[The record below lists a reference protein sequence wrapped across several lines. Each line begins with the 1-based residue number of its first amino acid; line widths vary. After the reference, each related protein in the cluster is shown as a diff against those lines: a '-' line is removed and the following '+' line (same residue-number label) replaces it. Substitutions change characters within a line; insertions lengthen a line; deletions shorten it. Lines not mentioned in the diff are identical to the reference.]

1 MSGPKLVGFVL
12 AVTFPLCAQP
22 APQRESGSVA
32 TSATFT
38 LQAKTRHVLVD
49 VIARDKR
56 GRPIANLSAK
66 DFEVFEKVG
75 WVHKIPQQIASY
87 RYVSKSRTASTVAS
101 ADLVRTPPG
110 VYSNLAA
117 SREPDVPLTILVLDS
132 LNTNLFAPDIRQ
144 QLTKMIDSVRYDG
157 PLAIM
162 LLDAKLYMLQ
172 DFTDDANV
180 SRANLRKFFA
190 AGPFAIMH
198 IPIPTGPSPAMQRQF
213 GVAAALSSLPQIQ
226 DWDRLTNSGNL
237 NLRVQLTLDS
247 IRAIARH
254 AAGYPGRKKL
264 VWISSAFPI
273 SIMPDPS
280 ASGADAESYYNQVV
294 EVANSLSAARVAMY
308 PIRPGGLWLSDI
320 FSAERRDRPQSSRG
334 SAYGVAEEL
343 QRQSTAES
351 AASTSMEEFAS
362 QTGGQTCI
370 GDNDLGY
377 CLQKALD
384 DGFSYYE
391 LGYYPPVD
399 SWKQGFHR
407 IEIST
412 RRSGVHLTFRRGY
425 YAGPEQEIETRANGS
440 SGRADTEM
448 KQAACNDVMTATA
461 LPVTVR
467 PQASATTG
475 DVDYSVTVDGKF
487 LTTVVAPGR
496 DKSVQLHLDFGAC
509 VFDKEGKPLR
519 YMQYPAEQELNQQEY
534 ASLKEYGIRRIFEFH
549 PDPGVVQLR
558 WLVRDQLS
566 GALGSVDVPY
576 QPASVLSAA
585 TQNAD
590 PEPETAR
597 AEPAAALSVEPDLGK
612 QTGTESSQVN
622 SEAEGEAQFNSNKL
636 PGLDSYCN
644 AIGSTTGPQPALA
657 EVCKYAISLS
667 KNLPN
672 LICDRQTSRYWREHG
687 FARHDVVNS
696 KVAFREG
703 IEHDADVS
711 AVDRPASAS
720 QVGSSASGGEFSA
733 YLQAVFLPLSDT
745 EFRFL
750 REDKLRSIRA
760 LVFEFHVQKS
770 NNHLYRLQA
779 RYVGGG
785 AVVDYP
791 GYGGELWVDK
801 SNFQILR
808 LVRETAEITPR
819 FPITYVQTIVDYAN
833 SPLGDGTSFV
843 VPTHGDTVTCSSD
856 EGYECSHNVVSFT
869 NYHKFRATTRI
880 LSEGSH

>member
-1 MSGPKLVGFVL
+1 MSGPKLVGFIL
-12 AVTFPLCAQP
+12 AVALPLCARP
-22 APQRESGSVA
+22 APQRGPSSA
-32 TSATFT
+32 AASATFT

-56 GRPIANLSAK
+56 GRPIVNLSAK

-75 WVHKIPQQIASY
+75 WVHKVPQQVASF
-87 RYVSKSRTASTVAS
+87 RYVSKSRTASAVAS
-101 ADLVRTPPG
+101 ADLMRTPSG

-117 SREPDVPLTILVLDS
+117 AREPDVPLTILVLDS
-132 LNTNLFAPDIRQ
+132 LNTNLFAPDIRRQ
-144 QLTKMIDSVRYDG
+144 ISKMIDSMRYEG
-157 PLAIM
+157 PLEIM

-172 DFTDDANV
+172 DFTDDASV
-180 SRANLRKFFA
+180 SRATLQKFFA

-198 IPIPTGPSPAMQRQF
+198 IPVPTGPSPAMQQQF
-213 GVAAALSSLPQIQ
+213 GVATAPSSLPQLQ
-226 DWDRLTNSGNL
+226 DWDRLTDSGNM

-247 IRAIARH
+247 IRVIARH

-264 VWISSAFPI
+264 VWISSSFPI

-308 PIRPGGLWLSDI
+308 PIRPGGLFVSDI
-320 FSAERRDRPQSSRG
+320 FSAGRRDRPQSSRG
-334 SAYGVAEEL
+334 RAYGVSEEL
-343 QRQSTAES
+343 QRQSAAES
-351 AASTSMEEFAS
+351 AANTSMEEFAS
-362 QTGGQTCI
+362 QTGGQTCV

-384 DGFSYYE
+384 DDFSYYE
-391 LGYYPPVD
+391 LGYYPPAE

-412 RRSGVHLTFRRGY
+412 RRSGVHLRFRRGY
-425 YAGPEQEIETRANGS
+425 YAGPEQEIETRASGS
-440 SGRADTEM
+440 GGRADKEM
-448 KQAACNDVMTATA
+448 KQAACDDVMTATA
-461 LPVTVR
+461 LPLTVR

-475 DVDYSVTVDGKF
+475 DVDYSVTVDGKS

-509 VFDKEGKPLR
+509 VFNKEGKALR

-534 ASLKEYGIRRIFEFH
+534 AALQEHGIRRIFEFH
-549 PDPGVVQLR
+549 PVAGVAQLR

-576 QPASVLSAA
+576 QPPSVLSAVA
-585 TQNAD
+585 QSVD
-590 PEPETAR
+590 SKPEAKS
-597 AEPAAALSVEPDLGK
+597 AEPAEALPVEPDLSG
-612 QTGTESSQVN
+612 N
-622 SEAEGEAQFNSNKL
+622 EAGGEAQFQGPDRL
-636 PGLDSYCN
+636 PELDSYCN

-657 EVCKYAISLS
+657 EVCKYAVSLS
-667 KNLPN
+667 RKLPD

-687 FARHDVVNS
+687 FARHDEVNS
-696 KVAFREG
+696 KVAFRDG
-703 IEHDADVS
+703 VEHDADVS
-711 AVDRPASAS
+711 AVVSPASAS
-720 QVGSSASGGEFSA
+720 QLGSSASGGEFSA
-733 YLQAVFLPLSDT
+733 YLQAIFLPLSDT
-745 EFRFL
+745 EFKFL
-750 REDKLRSIRA
+750 REEKLHSIHA
-760 LVFEFHVQKS
+760 LVFEFHVQKQ

-791 GYGGELWVDK
+791 GYGGEVWLDK
-801 SNFQILR
+801 SNFRILR
-808 LVRETAEITPR
+808 LVRQTAEVAPH

-833 SPLGDGTSFV
+833 TPLGDGTSFV
-843 VPTHGDTVTCSSD
+843 VPTNGDMVTCSSD
-856 EGYECSHNVVSFT
+856 QGYECSHNVVRFT